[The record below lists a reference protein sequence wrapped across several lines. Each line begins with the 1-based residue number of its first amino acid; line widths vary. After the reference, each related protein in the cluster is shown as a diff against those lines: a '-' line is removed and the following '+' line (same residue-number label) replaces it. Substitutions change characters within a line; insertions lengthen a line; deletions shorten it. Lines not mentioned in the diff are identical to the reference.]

1 MFRRRG
7 LKISVNSTYASLKRR
22 NIKRHLHFVII
33 IAYNIQVIG
42 KLSPSMLFAGSNF
55 LKTYRGKN
63 RWAYFA
69 QLYPQRTT
77 IIERTLIQLLSL
89 LCISFTV
96 GTLVIKAGIS
106 PQYRYYNL
114 LV

>member
-42 KLSPSMLFAGSNF
+42 KLSPSMLFAVSNF
-55 LKTYRGKN
+55 LQTYRGKQMSL
-63 RWAYFA
+63 F
-69 QLYPQRTT
+69 RTIVST
-77 IIERTLIQLLSL
+77 KNYYYRTYINS
-89 LCISFTV
+89 T
-96 GTLVIKAGIS
+96 
-106 PQYRYYNL
+106 P
-114 LV
+114 